1 MRCRSLVVLFLF
13 VFLFG
18 LTACEEATVATPM
31 AVSPTASPPPT
42 RTVLPPASAALV
54 EAEATATP
62 EPEPATVPFAPP
74 DLRYLASRFDAFLD
88 QQENILASYTVID
101 LQTGQMIA
109 RNGDLAISGTSMVK
123 IPILVETYRALDDAP
138 SPAETRLITE
148 TATLSGNY
156 TANLLLELI
165 AGQPDAFAG
174 AQIVTQAMRRLGL
187 YNTFIAVPYDE
198 EPRAQYM
205 ATYVTP
211 ANQQTEPTTD
221 PDSSMQTTTR
231 RHGAAAAD
239 DLRVQPGCSRFWPTI
254 TGGVSW
260 RHECAAIIEV
270 MTQNRIEA
278 FIEEGVPDG
287 VPLAHKHG
295 WVGDTHGDAGLVLA
309 EQPYVLVVILHR
321 PGWLEW
327 ADSTVMIA
335 ELARLAYAHFNDP
348 AAYAE
353 AELGVPLPPLP
364 TATPVPDLPVAY
376 VAGTRG
382 AGLTLRDGPGGAE
395 VIILPEGIAV
405 YLLPDEPAS
414 AGGLSW
420 RHVQTP
426 WGEQGWVTGDF
437 LEMPSGG

>member
-1 MRCRSLVVLFLF
+1 MRCRSLVIIFLLAVLM
-13 VFLFG
+13 G
-18 LTACEEATVATPM
+18 LTACAEAAVATPVP
-31 AVSPTASPPPT
+31 ASPTAAPPPT
-42 RTVLPPASAALV
+42 MTALPPASVAAV
-54 EAEATATP
+54 EVERTATP
-62 EPEPATVPFAPP
+62 EPVPAAAPFTPP
-74 DLRYLASRFDAFLD
+74 DLRHLASRFDAFLD
-88 QQENILASYTVID
+88 EQENILASYSVID
-101 LQTGQMIA
+101 LTTGQLIT

-138 SPAETRLITE
+138 SAAETRLITE

-221 PDSSMQTTTR
+221 PDSSMQTTTQDMVR
-231 RHGAAAAD
+231 
-239 DLRVQPGCSRFWPTI
+239 LLQMIYECSRDVPALETSN
-254 TGGVSW
+254 GRSVLAA
-260 RHECAAIIEV
+260 ECAAIIEV

-278 FIEEGVPDG
+278 FIEEGVPAG
-287 VPLAHKHG
+287 VPVAHKHG

-309 EQPYVLVVILHR
+309 EQPYVLVVALHR

-348 AAYAE
+348 DAYAE
-353 AELGVPLPPLP
+353 AELAIPLDPLP

-405 YLLPDEPAS
+405 YLLPDQPAS
-414 AGGLSW
+414 AGGVSW

-426 WGEQGWVTGDF
+426 WGEQGWAGSEF
-437 LEMPSGG
+437 LELPSGE

>member
-221 PDSSMQTTTR
+221 PDSSMQTTTQDM
-231 RHGAAAAD
+231 A
-239 DLRVQPGCSRFWPTI
+239 LLLQMIYECSRDVPALETSN
-254 TGGVSW
+254 GRSVLAA
-260 RHECAAIIEV
+260 ECAAIIEV

-278 FIEEGVPDG
+278 FIEEGVPAG
-287 VPLAHKHG
+287 VPVAHKHG

-309 EQPYVLVVILHR
+309 EQPYVLVVALHR